1 MAAMAL
7 QSCKCKGF
15 HCFEDHDS
23 NNPAILAPNTFIIAT
38 NIIQV
43 KSNGARCIGG
53 ALSVVC
59 LVITMGLIAFAY
71 GRGSRYVFFLRMYF
85 FILVLWFKNGFYV

>member
-23 NNPAILAPNTFIIAT
+23 NNPAILAPNVFVVAGT

-43 KSNGARCIGG
+43 KSNCARCIGG

-71 GRGSRYVFFLRMYF
+71 GIGSR
-85 FILVLWFKNGFYV
+85 

>member
-15 HCFEDHDS
+15 HFYEDHDS
-23 NNPAILAPNTFIIAT
+23 NNPAILAPNVFVVAGT

-71 GRGSRYVFFLRMYF
+71 GRGSR
-85 FILVLWFKNGFYV
+85 